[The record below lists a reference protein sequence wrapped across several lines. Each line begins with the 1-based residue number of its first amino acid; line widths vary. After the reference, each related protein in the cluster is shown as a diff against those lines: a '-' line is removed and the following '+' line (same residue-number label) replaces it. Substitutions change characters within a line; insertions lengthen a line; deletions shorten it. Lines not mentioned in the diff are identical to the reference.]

1 MSAIGEAIN
10 RTIDGL
16 DATLKRFRTTAVA
29 VAVIKRYGDDRGSRE
44 SALIT
49 FYGTLSVF
57 PLLLLLTTL
66 ASMILGAHS
75 EATDRIINSALEQFP
90 VIGTRLKDNIHA
102 LAQGNWPAFA
112 GSFVFLLWGSLGI
125 TSSLQ
130 MASLKMWR
138 RPRFEEPN
146 LLIRS
151 WRGLR
156 LLGVLAATVVLGSI
170 VTGISASGYL
180 RHYSVLLSWG
190 ALFTGAAINLGAYFL
205 ALRILAPREIGNRS
219 LLPGTILGG
228 IGWTALQQTGGYLL
242 SHQLHR
248 TSEIYGFFAIVI
260 GLIFWL
266 NVGAQVF
273 LFSTE
278 LNIVLAEHSWPR
290 GLREVSAEVAAEIDA
305 AQEAGAVAEN

>member
-1 MSAIGEAIN
+1 MSSVGNVID
-10 RTIDGL
+10 RTL
-16 DATLKRFRTTAVA
+16 DALDRLLQRFRPTSVG
-29 VAVIKRYGDDRGSRE
+29 VAVIKRYGDDHGGRE

-66 ASMILGAHS
+66 ASKILGANS
-75 EATDRIINSALEQFP
+75 SATQRIINSALEQFP
-90 VIGTRLKDNIHA
+90 VIGTRLKDNIHS
-102 LAQGNWPAFA
+102 LAQGSWPAFL
-112 GSFVFLLWGSLGI
+112 GSCLFLLWGALGI

-146 LLIRS
+146 LLVRS

-156 LLGVLAATVVLGSI
+156 LLGVLAASVILASVVA
-170 VTGISASGYL
+170 GISASGYL
-180 RHYSVLLSWG
+180 RQFSEVLNVG
-190 ALFTGAAINLGAYFL
+190 ALVVGALINLSAYFL
-205 ALRILAPREIGNRS
+205 ALRILAPREVGNRS
-219 LLPGTILGG
+219 LLPGTLMGG

-266 NVGAQVF
+266 NIGAQLF
-273 LFSTE
+273 LYSTE
-278 LNIVLAEHSWPR
+278 LNVVLSEHAWPR
-290 GLREVSAEVAAEIDA
+290 GLREVSPEVAAEIAA
-305 AQEAGAVAEN
+305 AQLAGEESEN

>member
-1 MSAIGEAIN
+1 MSAVGQI
-10 RTIDGL
+10 IDRSIDAL
-16 DATLKRFRTTAVA
+16 DRLLQRFRPTAVA
-29 VAVIKRYGDDRGSRE
+29 VAVFKRSGDARGGRE

-49 FYGTLSVF
+49 FYGMLSVF

-66 ASMILGAHS
+66 ASKILGANS
-75 EATDRIINSALEQFP
+75 AATERIINSALEQFP
-90 VIGTRLKDNIHA
+90 VIGTRIKDNIHA
-102 LAQGNWPAFA
+102 LAQGSWPAFV
-112 GSFVFLLWGSLGI
+112 GSCLFLLWGSLGV

-146 LLIRS
+146 ILIRS

-156 LLGVLAATVVLGSI
+156 LLGVLAASVILASI

-180 RHYSVLLSWG
+180 RQFSEYLSLAALLVG
-190 ALFTGAAINLGAYFL
+190 ALINLGAYFL
-205 ALRILAPREIGNRS
+205 ALRILAPREVGTRS
-219 LLPGTILGG
+219 LLPGTIMGG
-228 IGWTALQQTGGYLL
+228 IGWTALQPGGGYLL

-266 NVGAQVF
+266 NIGAQLF
-273 LFSTE
+273 LYSTE
-278 LNIVLAEHSWPR
+278 LNVVLAEHSWPR
-290 GLREVSAEVAAEIDA
+290 GLREVSPEVAAEIAA
-305 AQEAGAVAEN
+305 AQSAGAAAEN

>member
-1 MSAIGEAIN
+1 MSALGDLVD
-10 RTIDGL
+10 RSIDGL
-16 DATLKRFRTTAVA
+16 DALLRRFRVTAVA
-29 VAVIKRYGDDRGSRE
+29 VAVIKRYGDDRGGRE

-66 ASMILGAHS
+66 ATKILGANS
-75 EATDRIINSALEQFP
+75 EATKRIINSALEQFP
-90 VIGTRLKDNIHA
+90 VIGPRLKDNIHT
-102 LAQGNWPAFA
+102 LAQGSWLAFL
-112 GSFVFLLWGSLGI
+112 GSCLFLLWGSLGI

-146 LLIRS
+146 LLVRS

-156 LLGVLAATVVLGSI
+156 LLGVLAASVILASVVA
-170 VTGISASGYL
+170 GISASGYL
-180 RHYSVLLSWG
+180 RQFSELLTWG
-190 ALFTGAAINLGAYFL
+190 AILVGGAINLGAYFL
-205 ALRILAPREIGNRS
+205 ALRILAPREVGNRS
-219 LLPGTILGG
+219 LLPGTIMGG
-228 IGWTALQQTGGYLL
+228 IGWTALQQFGGYLL

-266 NVGAQVF
+266 NIGAQLF
-273 LFSTE
+273 LYSTE
-278 LNIVLAEHSWPR
+278 LNVVLSEHSWPR
-290 GLREVSAEVAAEIDA
+290 GLREVSPEVAAEIAA
-305 AQEAGAVAEN
+305 AQEAGAASEN